1 MRTSR
6 IEINPDVML
15 GKPVVRGT
23 RIPVELVLRKLG
35 EGATT
40 GDLLDAYPKLTKHDI
55 HACLVYAA
63 DTIAREETEIA
74 EPA

>member
-1 MRTSR
+1 MRAGR

-15 GKPVVRGT
+15 GKPMVAGA

-40 GDLLDAYPKLTKHDI
+40 ADLLDAHPRLTERDV
-55 HACLVYAA
+55 HACLVCAA
-63 DTIAREETEIA
+63 DTISREESVTTERR
-74 EPA
+74 